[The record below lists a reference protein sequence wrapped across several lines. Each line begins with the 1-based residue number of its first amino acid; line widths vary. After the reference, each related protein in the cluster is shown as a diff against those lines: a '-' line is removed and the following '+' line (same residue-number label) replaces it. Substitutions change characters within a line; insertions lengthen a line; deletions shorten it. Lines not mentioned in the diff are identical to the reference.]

1 MDEVLESVEH
11 GADARNPPRDQGRP
25 RSQPGDQL
33 CPSPRLLH
41 CPALV
46 RPAMEV
52 LSENQ
57 VGGQVGGRPPL
68 TQRGCIGAE
77 VDQEITELATLSGV
91 DRFSHLPTITRLVD
105 SSTILAEPEVDPRR
119 ESGRGRGRH
128 LSGDHQ
134 LVGLA
139 LHLVARFRL
148 AGEIGAGGA
157 RAPAGPPFST
167 RRPPSHSRRSLRE
180 GSGARRSAL
189 KEAGPTYP
197 DARHQSLSHPATV
210 QHHDHPTGTAGCDS
224 PARKPPWLIASRRPN
239 GKSAPAGP
247 RITGCGRSSQP
258 CTWAGRDSLKGC
270 VIRVN
275 NSGRPLSAPSE

>member
-1 MDEVLESVEH
+1 MPGTRHGIKGAPARSRATNSVHPLAFSTARRSSGQRWKCSLRTRWAARSEVVHPSHSV
-11 GADARNPPRDQGRP
+11 GASGP
-25 RSQPGDQL
+25 RSIRRSQ
-33 CPSPRLLH
+33 SSRRSR
-41 CPALV
+41 A
-46 RPAMEV
+46 
-52 LSENQ
+52 S
-57 VGGQVGGRPPL
+57 
-68 TQRGCIGAE
+68 IGS
-77 VDQEITELATLSGV
+77 AT
-91 DRFSHLPTITRLVD
+91 FPTISRLVD
-105 SSTILAEPEVDPRR
+105 SSTIRAEPEVDPRR